1 MAPCRLSLLP
11 RKAIPGAQMILKNG
25 TYRGSGPVL
34 LLDSTVN
41 TVNGTSAAPITV
53 RAQNP
58 GRALIIG
65 NGTQGQVARL
75 RVDWWIIEDL
85 RIENVNNS
93 GYRGSEASVLRCTL
107 CNHVVIRGNIM
118 RNPNA
123 WGNSGA
129 VSITGTNNL
138 IEDNDILRF
147 HRNGLEL
154 FGAGTRNN
162 VVRGNYVGQTVNRL
176 YYAPGAPNDG
186 FVAYNSPNNI
196 WENNIFEQTGSPGGS
211 TASDG
216 FVAWA
221 ANNKYYGNISIGAT
235 NNAMVL
241 VSKGDT
247 TAGASNYVVRDQVS
261 IGMRQVG
268 LFLRSPIN
276 ADVKRFTAHTS
287 RALVR
292 GLVLTDGDAAPSTSA
307 VVRNMLLIDTTGASA
322 AGIDKLTL
330 SHSQEWGT
338 SSSWALGSNGKTFAP
353 PSPPGDVNP
362 NVGACRVFV
371 PDGSPYKRIGLDGED
386 VGATVL
392 YAYVN
397 GALTAEKLWD
407 DNLTGAS
414 RGKLRFGPA
423 VIPGANDSS
432 TGNVRDTVH
441 QRLGFG
447 NGSCVFPA
455 SY

>member
-41 TVNGTSAAPITV
+41 TVNGTSASPITV

-107 CNHVVIRGNIM
+107 CNNVVIRGNIM

-162 VVRGNYVGQTVNRL
+162 IVRGNYVGQTVDRL
-176 YYAPGAPNDG
+176 YSSPGAPNDG

-211 TASDG
+211 TASNG

-221 ANNKYYGNISIGAT
+221 ANNKYYGNLSIGAT
-235 NNAMVL
+235 SNAMVL

-247 TAGASNYVVRDQVS
+247 TAGANNYVVRDQVS
-261 IGMRQVG
+261 IGMRQIG
-268 LFLRSPIN
+268 LYLRSPIN
-276 ADVKRFTAHTS
+276 ADVRGFTAHSS
-287 RALVR
+287 RTPNR
-292 GLVLTDGDAAPSTSA
+292 GLALTDGDGAPSTSA
-307 VVRNMLLIDTTGASA
+307 IVRNMMLIDTTGASSSA
-322 AGIDKLTL
+322 IDSLSL
-330 SHSQEWGT
+330 SHSHEWGASSTWGPGTSGRT
-338 SSSWALGSNGKTFAP
+338 SSPL
-353 PSPPGDVNP
+353 SPPGDINP
-362 NVGACRVFV
+362 NF
-371 PDGSPYKRIGLDGED
+371 GE
-386 VGATVL
+386 
-392 YAYVN
+392 
-397 GALTAEKLWD
+397 
-407 DNLTGAS
+407 
-414 RGKLRFGPA
+414 
-423 VIPGANDSS
+423 
-432 TGNVRDTVH
+432 
-441 QRLGFG
+441 
-447 NGSCVFPA
+447 
-455 SY
+455 

>member
-1 MAPCRLSLLP
+1 
-11 RKAIPGAQMILKNG
+11 
-25 TYRGSGPVL
+25 
-34 LLDSTVN
+34 
-41 TVNGTSAAPITV
+41 
-53 RAQNP
+53 
-58 GRALIIG
+58 
-65 NGTQGQVARL
+65 
-75 RVDWWIIEDL
+75 
-85 RIENVNNS
+85 
-93 GYRGSEASVLRCTL
+93 
-107 CNHVVIRGNIM
+107 
-118 RNPNA
+118 
-123 WGNSGA
+123 

-162 VVRGNYVGQTVNRL
+162 IVRGNYVGQTVDRL
-176 YYAPGAPNDG
+176 YSSPGAPNDG

-211 TASDG
+211 TASNG

-221 ANNKYYGNISIGAT
+221 ANNKYYGNLSIGAT
-235 NNAMVL
+235 SNAMVL

-247 TAGASNYVVRDQVS
+247 TAGANNYVVRDQVS
-261 IGMRQVG
+261 IGMRQIG
-268 LFLRSPIN
+268 LYLRSPIN
-276 ADVKRFTAHTS
+276 ADVRGFTAHSS
-287 RALVR
+287 RTPNR
-292 GLVLTDGDAAPSTSA
+292 GLALTDGDGAPSTSA
-307 VVRNMLLIDTTGASA
+307 IVRNMMLIDTTGASSSA
-322 AGIDKLTL
+322 IDSLSL
-330 SHSQEWGT
+330 SHSHEWGASSTWGPGTSGRT
-338 SSSWALGSNGKTFAP
+338 SSPL
-353 PSPPGDVNP
+353 SPPGDINP
-362 NVGACRVFV
+362 NFGACRVFV
-371 PDGSPYKRIGLDGED
+371 PDGNPYKRIGLNGED

-397 GALTAEKLWD
+397 GELTAEKLWD

-423 VIPGANDSS
+423 VIPGANDAS